1 MVIVFTFDPFRR
13 IRLWQLDRLVA
24 STPLLEGFE
33 HLALEVDDLRAIHK
47 YHNRCRRLGHLWE
60 CESVESQEVERPI
73 YKFNL
78 VCRSCFPH
86 IQSRRTIQS
95 YNLFA
100 ISEKDI

>member
-1 MVIVFTFDPFRR
+1 MIIVIDFDPFRK
-13 IRLWQLDRLVA
+13 IRLWRLERLIQ
-24 STPLLEGFE
+24 STPLLDGFE
-33 HLALEVDDLRAIHK
+33 HLTLEADDLKTTHK
-47 YHNRCRRLGHLWE
+47 AHNRCRRLGHIWE

-73 YKFNL
+73 YSFNL
-78 VCRSCFPH
+78 VCHACFPH